1 MKSLILTTVGA
12 GLLGTLAMA
21 CNGSANREAV
31 GTSQQ
36 ALEAL
41 VPLQGCGEVETYV
54 RERYVA
60 EVNRVVDQA
69 IAQIQKSERGA
80 CYQGYDDAP
89 TAGAAGGSSGSAPSS
104 SPSSPKASESS
115 GTNNQVAGV
124 DEADF
129 VKNDGQYLYI
139 VANGALR
146 ILKAFPANEAASV
159 SKVAIEGTPK
169 KLFVE
174 GDRALVYTSVPKTGA
189 TTPSSGYG
197 DYSGRSSECT
207 TATTA
212 FPPATAPPPGSSSS
226 TSRTARPP

>member
-1 MKSLILTTVGA
+1 MKNLILTTVGA

-21 CNGSANREAV
+21 CTGSANRETV

-69 IAQIQKSERGA
+69 IAKIKKSEYA
-80 CYQGYDDAP
+80 CSSSNGEDSAP
-89 TAGAAGGSSGSAPSS
+89 TAGAAGGTGASPSS
-104 SPSSPKASESS
+104 SPGSPKASESS

-129 VKNDGQYLYI
+129 VKNDGQYLYV

-146 ILKAFPANEAASV
+146 ILKAFPAREAASV
-159 SKVAIEGTPK
+159 SKIAIEGTPK

-174 GDRALVYTSVPKTGA
+174 GNRALVYTSVPKTGA
-189 TTPSSGYG
+189 PTRGSGYG
-197 DYSGRSSECT
+197 PYSGRSSECT
-207 TATTA
+207 YGYDCIPSGDGTEIGRAHV
-212 FPPATAPPPGSSSS
+212 
-226 TSRTARPP
+226 